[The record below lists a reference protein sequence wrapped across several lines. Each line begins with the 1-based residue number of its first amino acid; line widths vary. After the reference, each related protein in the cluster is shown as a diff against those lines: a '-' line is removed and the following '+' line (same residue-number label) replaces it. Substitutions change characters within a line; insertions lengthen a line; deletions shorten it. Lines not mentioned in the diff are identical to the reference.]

1 MKITRRA
8 EDYFEF
14 NRTEMLACGIGEF
27 RIEEKGGRLF
37 LIPVMLDETEG
48 PAVDFTDTPGVWRD

>member
-1 MKITRRA
+1 MS
-8 EDYFEF
+8 
-14 NRTEMLACGIGEF
+14 RTGGIDEF